1 MSYLRALH
9 EEFID
14 KARRPMS
21 FGSLPVSP
29 QEPEVPLIAVNKWT
43 KVDGTLLKKYYF
55 RTKEMRNQF
64 IGDVLDH
71 EGEVG
76 HHADIT
82 IAEDSVSIRLQTKD
96 IEQITEL
103 DKEFAKWADTT
114 YKDVC
119 YGMKEDRDAR

>member
-64 IGDVLDH
+64 INDTLEH
-71 EGEVG
+71 ESEVG

-82 IAEDSVSIRLQTKD
+82 ITEDSVSLRLQTKD

-103 DKEFAKWADTT
+103 DKEFAKWADMA
-114 YKDVC
+114 YKDIC
-119 YGMKEDRDAR
+119 YGLGE